1 MFKNFLDKTKRKR
14 DSSNSSQE
22 IPETVAS
29 SYDEFNRKKNKRGSK
44 DMILENTLWIYIEKK
59 EDPYSDY
66 KPTKPIG
73 SQSMIL
79 LLTNS

>member
-1 MFKNFLDKTKRKR
+1 
-14 DSSNSSQE
+14 
-22 IPETVAS
+22 
-29 SYDEFNRKKNKRGSK
+29 
-44 DMILENTLWIYIEKK
+44 MILENTLWIYIEKK